1 MRLTENDLKIKC
13 SPDNLRT
20 LLNYLN
26 EIADNSDL
34 YLKLF
39 LKKATY
45 NIYNYHLNGIREK
58 VIKLLFN
65 NAGTGKALTTL
76 KLSHAERI
84 VLYDTGA
91 RYPLPLD
98 INFIEYEIKNR
109 LLI

>member
-13 SPDNLRT
+13 SADHLRT
-20 LLNYLN
+20 LLSYLN
-26 EIADNSDL
+26 EIATNSEA
-34 YLKLF
+34 YLKMF
-39 LKKATY
+39 LKEPVRKIY
-45 NIYNYHLNGIREK
+45 EHNINAIREK
-58 VIKLLFN
+58 AIKLLFN
-65 NAGTGKALTTL
+65 GTGSGRINHNL

-84 VLYDTGA
+84 VLYEVGA

>member
-1 MRLTENDLKIKC
+1 MKLTENDLKIKC
-13 SPDNLRT
+13 SADHLRS
-20 LLNYLN
+20 LLSYLN
-26 EIADNSDL
+26 EIATNSEA

-39 LKKATY
+39 LKAPVRK
-45 NIYNYHLNGIREK
+45 IYEHNVNAIREK

-65 NAGTGKALTTL
+65 GTGSGRINHSLR
-76 KLSHAERI
+76 LSHAERI
-84 VLYDTGA
+84 VLNELSD